1 MLVLYHCLLCR
12 AYGIPVELGDDDDD
26 DDLDT
31 HQDEG
36 EHRGDNGEGKGWGT
50 LSQGRLFIF

>member
-1 MLVLYHCLLCR
+1 MLYHCLLCR